1 MRIKVTRIDRWSL
14 IILLAGLA
22 SAGCTH
28 QAEQEIRLIASSRTY
43 EPDIP
48 IPAGFKLIDEASEDR
63 STGVA
68 RLYLRH
74 LYRGNADRHAVRSFY
89 REQMPLARWSK
100 VSDGNIRG
108 RVTMRFEK
116 AAESCTV
123 EISKAAKGMG
133 GQVEIQVLVSQ
144 EQRSPS
150 SGHTQLPRNTP

>member
-1 MRIKVTRIDRWSL
+1 MRKTVTRINRWSL

-22 SAGCTH
+22 SAGCTN
-28 QAEQEIRLIASSRTY
+28 QTDQEIRLIAASRTY

-74 LYRGNADRHAVRSFY
+74 LYRGKADKHAVRSFY

-108 RVTMRFEK
+108 RITMRFEK
-116 AAESCTV
+116 ATESCTV
-123 EISKAAKGMG
+123 EISGTAKGMSS
-133 GQVEIQVLVSQ
+133 QVEIQVLVSQ

-150 SGHTQLPRNTP
+150 SGQTQLQRNTP